1 MNICV
6 PRGGHT
12 ADSLLKREHR
22 DSRPDLFEK
31 KKKRIETNV
40 AFADAQSRVNFLSSV
55 GACATVENFHL
66 PFMTA
71 EKKKKKKKTI

>member
-1 MNICV
+1 MIHG
-6 PRGGHT
+6 PT
-12 ADSLLKREHR
+12 FLKR
-22 DSRPDLFEK
+22 K
-31 KKKRIETNV
+31 NRIETNV

-71 EKKKKKKKTI
+71 EKEKKNYLKGTGP